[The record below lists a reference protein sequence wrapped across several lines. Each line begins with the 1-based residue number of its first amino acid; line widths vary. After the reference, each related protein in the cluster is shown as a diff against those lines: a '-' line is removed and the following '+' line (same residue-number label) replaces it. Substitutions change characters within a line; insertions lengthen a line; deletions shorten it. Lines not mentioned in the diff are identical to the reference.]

1 MPLSLPR
8 ITVEIVGL
16 GTGVVI
22 AFGSAF
28 VASAYDCGR
37 TSVDPE
43 G

>member
-1 MPLSLPR
+1 MSLPGIACR
-8 ITVEIVGL
+8 IVGPR
-16 GTGVVI
+16 TGLAT

-28 VASAYDCGR
+28 VGRAYDCGR